1 MNNDNNYISI
11 IANAYLYLKKYFIIF
26 IVFITVGILF
36 GIFRY
41 HSIINIFKKH
51 IIFNSGIISNYI
63 TTDLINSLQLY
74 INEDVNTLAKKMNI
88 NVEAANNIVNI
99 ESGSYDKQ
107 NNGFWVDLY
116 INSNKY
122 SDTIT
127 RGLLY
132 YINNNK
138 FYKEVA
144 HIVNKPITQIQ
155 INDTTYFFPQL
166 NFRKTL
172 NEYMLYNVVFKPQ
185 VNIVEEFTVT
195 LNKQTKLLL
204 ILIKQILIYSIGM
217 FIIALIITF
226 IIDSYHKVKL
236 FIKKEVNLL

>member
-1 MNNDNNYISI
+1 
-11 IANAYLYLKKYFIIF
+11 
-26 IVFITVGILF
+26 
-36 GIFRY
+36 
-41 HSIINIFKKH
+41 
-51 IIFNSGIISNYI
+51 GIISNYI

-88 NVEAANNIVNI
+88 NVEAANTIVNI

-127 RGLLY
+127 IGLLY